1 MRLYKELLHT
11 EIGVEKIN
19 KYAVKRG
26 FNKRLKEFQDLV
38 IATQNPFYIYL
49 LADNIVGADKEVLTD
64 EIIKCGDYQYA
75 CKMGKFV
82 QSANI
87 EKLTDFIIKSC
98 SPKWIY
104 NFARD
109 VESADKERL
118 SQAMAKTQ
126 NSEYIYR
133 FAKNIRG
140 ANRKVLCSA
149 MAKLD
154 ESSYILSF
162 ARTIPGADIGE
173 LFESVLR
180 IGDPEYVLE
189 FIKISNKFS
198 QEQINKATDI
208 MLASKN
214 IENITLFAQNAQ
226 GVDVEKVVK
235 YVLSTKKAYD
245 IHYFTIMYGFE
256 NCSKKQLD
264 KLKEALERTGEQE
277 YISSLKEFIEINFAE
292 GEKNKTGENEKVNNT
307 DVESDQ

>member
-1 MRLYKELLHT
+1 M
-11 EIGVEKIN
+11 
-19 KYAVKRG
+19 
-26 FNKRLKEFQDLV
+26 V

-82 QSANI
+82 QGANI

-140 ANRKVLCSA
+140 ANIKVLCSA

-180 IGDPEYVLE
+180 IGDPEYVFE
-189 FIKISNKFS
+189 FVKISNKFS

-214 IENITLFAQNAQ
+214 IENITLFAQRVQ
-226 GVDVEKVVK
+226 GVDVEKLVK
-235 YVLSTKKAYD
+235 YVLSTNKAYD
-245 IHYFTIMYGFE
+245 LHYFIILYAFE
-256 NCSKKQLD
+256 NCSKEQIEDLKQA
-264 KLKEALERTGEQE
+264 LKNTGDQE
-277 YISSLKEFIEINFAE
+277 YISSLDEFIKMNFDEAE
-292 GEKNKTGENEKVNNT
+292 NNKTGESEKLNNT